1 MNPDKGRWMGRLGF
15 YLILRGISE
24 ALRITEVE
32 DHWRLVNDLKD
43 QEDLPVNG
51 FGGCLDTFPLL

>member
-1 MNPDKGRWMGRLGF
+1 MGRLGF

-51 FGGCLDTFPLL
+51 FGGCLDTFLLL

>member
-1 MNPDKGRWMGRLGF
+1 MNPVKGGCKGRLGF
-15 YLILRGISE
+15 YLIFRGISE

-43 QEDLPVNG
+43 QVDPPVNG
-51 FGGCLDTFPLL
+51 FGGCLITLLLL